1 MNYDKELGNLDLCVD
16 CMFSAEENPRLMAD
30 NFLTPNYDT
39 ETGEGFTEF
48 SKSWCGVCNSRLAG
62 NRFRYMVWGN

>member
-16 CMFSAEENPRLMAD
+16 CMFSAEDNPYFMTDAH
-30 NFLTPNYDT
+30 LTPNHDMN
-39 ETGEGFTEF
+39 TGEGFTEF
-48 SKSWCGVCNSRLAG
+48 SKNWCGVCNSRLAG